1 MSASSS
7 EDTAIATWARSS
19 VFMFGAKAR
28 DDTRQTYLR
37 EVRPKEKAMAA
48 DGKVLE
54 ITDTNFGEEVR
65 DRDELSMVD
74 FWAAWC
80 GPCRLI
86 APLIEQLAEDYAD
99 RGLRVGKLDV
109 DSNPQ
114 TASQFGVRSIPTVLF
129 FRNGVVVDK
138 VVGAVPRP
146 HLEEK
151 IKQHLAA

>member
-1 MSASSS
+1 
-7 EDTAIATWARSS
+7 
-19 VFMFGAKAR
+19 
-28 DDTRQTYLR
+28 
-37 EVRPKEKAMAA
+37 MAA
-48 DGKVLE
+48 DGKVFE

-146 HLEEK
+146 QLEEK
-151 IKQHLAA
+151 IRQHLAA